1 MKARKATTI
10 CLLTLLFGIGGCG
23 SYSSPATTPAPA
35 PDISISPVS
44 VVAGSSDLVL
54 TVTGS
59 NFVDDAHNKSI
70 VVWSANGSDQ
80 SLATSFISSSQL
92 TAVIPAPLL
101 AQPVTAKVFVE
112 KGDPMGSLPFS
123 KSASVEFGVMAGP
136 VPSFSISSISPSS
149 VVAGSPDLTL
159 TVIGSAFANSN
170 HNKSFVIWSA
180 NGGVNRLATT
190 FDSGT
195 QLTAVIPATLLA
207 SPLTA
212 QISVETGDP
221 MGSLPFAT
229 SNSITFTVTSP

>member
-10 CLLTLLFGIGGCG
+10 CLLTLRVAIGGCG
-23 SYSSPATTPAPA
+23 SYSSPARTPTPAPE
-35 PDISISPVS
+35 ISISPVS

-59 NFVDDAHNKSI
+59 NFVDDTHNKSI

-80 SLATSFISSSQL
+80 SLATSFVSSTQL
-92 TAVIPAPLL
+92 TAVVPAALL
-101 AQPVTAKVFVE
+101 AQPVTAKVLVE
-112 KGDPMGSLPFS
+112 KGDPMGSGPFS
-123 KSASVEFGVMAGP
+123 KTASVEFGVTAVP
-136 VPSFSISSISPSS
+136 IPSFSISSILPSS

-159 TVIGSAFANSN
+159 TVIGSTFDNSN
-170 HNKSFVIWSA
+170 HNKSFVMWSA
-180 NGGVNRLATT
+180 NGSVNLLATT

-195 QLTAVIPATLLA
+195 QLTAVIPAALLT